1 MSKKWR
7 SSTTVEEERERY
19 ERPRGHIDGNSNRH
33 CRRFGYN
40 QSYRRD
46 TTCKKTIKSF
56 CVFIIT
62 DKVKGRRGVG
72 IPREG
77 VGVMKDDEL
86 SLRKL
91 KSLSH

>member
-1 MSKKWR
+1 MLKIWLQSILQKR
-7 SSTTVEEERERY
+7 YDIQGEE
-19 ERPRGHIDGNSNRH
+19 
-33 CRRFGYN
+33 
-40 QSYRRD
+40 
-46 TTCKKTIKSF
+46 TIKSF